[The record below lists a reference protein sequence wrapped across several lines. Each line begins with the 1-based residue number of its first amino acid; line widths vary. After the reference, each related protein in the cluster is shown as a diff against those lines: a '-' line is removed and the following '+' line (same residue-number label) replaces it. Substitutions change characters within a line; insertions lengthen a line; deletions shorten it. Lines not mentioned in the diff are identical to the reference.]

1 MSGMFDRLKAT
12 LEHELGFALKTKEK
26 VLPSGVAEEI
36 LVKMLGHLREPNKAM
51 WMAGFRASPNREQRL
66 QIASN
71 DSWTRAGVIAPYQ
84 AMVDQIL
91 ADAPGQGKKDAA

>member
-12 LEHELGFALKTKEK
+12 FEHELGAALKTKDK
-26 VLPSGVAEEI
+26 VLPGGAAEKI
-36 LVKMLGHLREPNKAM
+36 LLRLLNDLREPTKAM
-51 WMAGFRASPNREQRL
+51 WMAGFRKSPNREQRL

-84 AMVDQIL
+84 AMVEQII
-91 ADAPGQGKKDAA
+91 ADAPESKKDAA

>member
-12 LEHELGFALKTKEK
+12 FEHELGAALKTKEK
-26 VLPSGVAEEI
+26 VLPGGVAEAI
-36 LVKMLGHLREPNKAM
+36 LLKMLNDLREPTKAM
-51 WMAGFRASPNREQRL
+51 WMAGFRKSPNREQRL

-84 AMVDQIL
+84 AMVDEIV
-91 ADAPGQGKKDAA
+91 AGAPVVNKDAA